1 MFNAIARPFGVLLM
15 LLYDFIGN
23 YGLAVILFAVI
34 IKVIL
39 LPFQMKSK
47 RSTMQTSR
55 LQPMMRELQKKH
67 GANKQKLNEET
78 AKLYKEE
85 GINPASGCVWSIL
98 PFPILIALFYV
109 IRQPLTLMMGI
120 DPALLVAPVLDEI
133 GNITQAGG
141 AIWNLLP
148 EYLKKGGF
156 YDEVA
161 QAQYIGANFE
171 MFAGFA
177 ADGLRH
183 VDFNFLGMDLG
194 TTPQW
199 TFLWAAEK
207 AHGVAL
213 FFIPFLSG
221 GTQFL
226 LTKISQK
233 MNPMGTP
240 EAQMGS
246 MKTMMLMMP
255 LFSVYIAFIAP
266 AALGFYWTF
275 STILQIA
282 QEIWLTKRYRK
293 VMDAEEAERNKLRA
307 QREEEL
313 EQKRLETERK
323 KAEGT
328 FEQDK
333 NTSKRKKQMSEKQEQ
348 IEKTSE
354 WQRKHAPPAK
364 TVDAASEPSRSGS
377 RSYARGRAYDPDRFA
392 GAGGP
397 PDEAAPAG
405 ESPEEPDAENA
416 EDEIERSVGEEADE
430 FDASDEEPA
439 EEESADDGRFETEK
453 FDEGQ

>member
-120 DPALLVAPVLDEI
+120 DPALLAAPVLDDAGAI
-133 GNITQAGG
+133 IQAGG

-148 EYLKKGGF
+148 EYLQSGGF
-156 YDEVA
+156 YNEVA
-161 QAQYIGANFE
+161 QAQYIGANFDI
-171 MFAGFA
+171 FAGFA

-183 VDFNFLGMDLG
+183 VNFNFLGMDLG

-226 LTKISQK
+226 LTRISQK

-275 STILQIA
+275 STLLQIA

-293 VMDAEEAERNKLRA
+293 VMDAEAEERNKARA

-328 FEQDK
+328 FDQDR

-348 IEKTSE
+348 IEKASE
-354 WQRKHAPPAK
+354 WQKKHAPPAR
-364 TVDAASEPSRSGS
+364 TSDTASEPSRSGS
-377 RSYARGRAYDPDRFA
+377 RAYARGRAYDPERFA

-397 PDEAAPAG
+397 PDEADRV
-405 ESPEEPDAENA
+405 EDLPEEPDMEDM
-416 EDEIERSVGEEADE
+416 EDETEISAGEETDE
-430 FDASDEEPA
+430 FDASDGEQA
-439 EEESADDGRFETEK
+439 EEESADGERPDTEN
-453 FDEGQ
+453 FGEEQ